1 MAGTEEHASTP
12 SSDQSPA
19 PVIQVLS
26 GRPTAEELAAL
37 VAVLSAVGGGEAS
50 ESETGR
56 SVWSDPAWR
65 LTGPQRR
72 SGGWRTSALPR

>member
-1 MAGTEEHASTP
+1 LTP
-12 SSDQSPA
+12 AQPEAPA
-19 PVIQVLS
+19 APAAVIQVLS
-26 GRPTAEELAAL
+26 GRPSAEELAAL

-50 ESETGR
+50 ESETAR